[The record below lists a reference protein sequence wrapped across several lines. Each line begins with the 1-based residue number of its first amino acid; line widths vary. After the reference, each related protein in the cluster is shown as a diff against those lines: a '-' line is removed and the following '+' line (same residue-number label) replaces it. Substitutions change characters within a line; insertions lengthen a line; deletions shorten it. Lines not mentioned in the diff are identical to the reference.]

1 MYGFVGGFRQAK
13 REIVPYTQ
21 AREHAVLE
29 HDAGAPAEGFERIVL
44 DRAPIEQDPSLVRV
58 AQA

>member
-1 MYGFVGGFRQAK
+1 MYGFVGGSRQAK

-29 HDAGAPAEGFERIVL
+29 HYAHLRPERPELIAAKIFAIV
-44 DRAPIEQDPSLVRV
+44 
-58 AQA
+58 